1 MTLAYG
7 SIYQLFFTDFK
18 RDPRDET
25 ISINACIVTPAN
37 IDFDGD
43 ELYFLFIF
51 EKEMRDAFTA
61 IHPSQLMF
69 STGTPGMSSRIKLLD
84 QNYVMLESFLLED
97 PDSEYYEEV

>member
-1 MTLAYG
+1 
-7 SIYQLFFTDFK
+7 
-18 RDPRDET
+18 
-25 ISINACIVTPAN
+25 
-37 IDFDGD
+37 
-43 ELYFLFIF
+43 
-51 EKEMRDAFTA
+51 MRDAFTA